1 MRRAGQS
8 VAVKRR
14 ERVQDRTLVVV
25 AYDVRDDRRRT
36 RLATVLLGF
45 GARIQ
50 GSVYELWID
59 GQRLERMW
67 AMVGQEVAAED
78 YVRCYIICGG
88 CEGRTR
94 SYGMADPTDVE
105 VFIV

>member
-8 VAVKRR
+8 VKRR
-14 ERVQDRTLVVV
+14 ERAEDRTFVVV
-25 AYDVRDDRRRT
+25 AYDVREDRRRA
-36 RLATVLLGF
+36 RLARVLLGF

-59 GQRLERMW
+59 EQRLERMW
-67 AMVGQEVAAED
+67 AAVGQVVGAED
-78 YVRCYIICGG
+78 YVRCYIICGM

-94 SYGMADPTDVE
+94 SYGMAPPGDVE
-105 VFIV
+105 VFIA